1 MYWDEMEKCSALN
14 VEDCEA
20 RNEARESYKSW
31 VLREEISW
39 RQKFRELWLKEGDN
53 NTIFFHRMTNA
64 HSRRNC
70 LPKLKVNGCWHMEEN
85 DLKNNVVGAFQK
97 LHSKEEGWLP
107 CIDGLSFIRLTSSEA
122 EGLEILFSEEGVFA
136 TLSNLGKNKALDPD
150 GFTMNFW
157 LFCWDVVK
165 VEIMGFF

>member
-31 VLREEISW
+31 VLKEEISW

-53 NTIFFHRMTNA
+53 NTIFFHRMANA
-64 HSRRNC
+64 HSRRNW

-107 CIDGLSFIRLTSSEA
+107 CIDGLSFIRLASSEA

-136 TLSNLGKNKALDPD
+136 TLSNLGKNKALDLD